1 MRNGPPR
8 NAQQPALNNRKTG
21 NSYMPLAALPIA
33 FDALLIAFDAPFM
46 ALPAE
51 FMAFSAAMLALS
63 AALFMAL
70 AALDVSDLLQADRP
84 NEAAMISDR
93 AKDFFMGKPL

>member
-51 FMAFSAAMLALS
+51 FMAFSAAM
-63 AALFMAL
+63 
-70 AALDVSDLLQADRP
+70 P